1 MQKCPNCGR
10 PTARTEDWAC
20 QWCGYPLLS
29 RSYKK
34 IPKTFR
40 ELREERQ
47 ARYVPPVT
55 EEERAP
61 EREVVPPPPPEPRP
75 EPKAVE
81 EAEPPPTEEV
91 KREPVAEVR
100 AEPVKKVKRK
110 PVAETK
116 PEVEIKAGVEPGAP
130 AEVAISEEHLATEA
144 PELEVKSVQAA
155 EDEAGEVAE
164 PEARL
169 TEESTPQAEVK
180 DEAEPVTVPVAEVEP
195 ETKEVPEVEPEAEKA
210 PEDELEAEAAPDV
223 ETAAR
228 EEGDVA
234 TEPMQEAGEEI
245 ENEPATE
252 KGPVEQANQEPE
264 PEYGTV
270 MESGAIKI
278 SVAGVVS
285 AFQANRAEAHQ
296 RFDDKVLHVTG
307 VVEKVMVRD
316 ALDIFYILLS
326 GNGSNLWHI
335 RCIFDRESGSRLQRL
350 GSGQTVTVQ
359 GNYAGYERNILL
371 KDCALVG

>member
-20 QWCGYPLLS
+20 QWCGYPLFS

-47 ARYVPPVT
+47 AGSVPPMKAGAR
-55 EEERAP
+55 EPERA
-61 EREVVPPPPPEPRP
+61 VVPPPPEPRP

-81 EAEPPPTEEV
+81 AAKPPPAAEIT
-91 KREPVAEVR
+91 REPVKEVR
-100 AEPVKKVKRK
+100 AEPVKEVERE
-110 PVAETK
+110 PVAETE
-116 PEVEIKAGVEPGAP
+116 PAAEIETGVEPGAASEVLAGKESMAVEAP
-130 AEVAISEEHLATEA
+130 GAEVKLA
-144 PELEVKSVQAA
+144 PAA
-155 EDEAGEVAE
+155 EAEARAATK
-164 PEARL
+164 PEARRKKQK
-169 TEESTPQAEVK
+169 TPQAEAEV
-180 DEAEPVTVPVAEVEP
+180 ETETEPVTEPVAEVEP
-195 ETKEVPEVEPEAEKA
+195 ETKGTPDIEPEAKVES
-210 PEDELEAEAAPDV
+210 DVEAEAGP
-223 ETAAR
+223 ET
-228 EEGDVA
+228 E
-234 TEPMQEAGEEI
+234 EEI
-245 ENEPATE
+245 ENEAVAE
-252 KGPVEQANQEPE
+252 EGPVEEAKPEPE
-264 PEYGTV
+264 PDYGTV

-278 SVAGVVS
+278 SVDGVIS

-296 RFDDKVLHVTG
+296 RFSDKVLCVTG

-316 ALDIFYILLS
+316 ALDIFYILLD
-326 GNGSNLWHI
+326 GKGSNLWHV
-335 RCIFDRESGSRLQRL
+335 RCIFDREYGSRLQRL